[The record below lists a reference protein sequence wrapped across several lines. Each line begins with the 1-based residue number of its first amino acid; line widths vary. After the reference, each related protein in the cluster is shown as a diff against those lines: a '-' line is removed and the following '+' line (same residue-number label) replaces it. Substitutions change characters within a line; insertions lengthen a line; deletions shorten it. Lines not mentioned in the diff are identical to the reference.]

1 MYLYVNNL
9 TYSVTHLIC
18 SQTFIQNCPGEPFNK
33 AMQEDGKCKGWKDDQ
48 QLKANCWSHE

>member
-33 AMQEDGKCKGWKDDQ
+33 AMQEDGKCKG
-48 QLKANCWSHE
+48 